1 MTTVLV
7 RHYYYDKSV
16 ATVQRT
22 ISYVVYNNL
31 LLSLVIINTN
41 FQVSTLI
48 LVFLTLECVIRA
60 QVLLA
65 DHSNGGCAQCVW
77 LRATH

>member
-7 RHYYYDKSV
+7 LHYYNYV

-22 ISYVVYNNL
+22 NSYT
-31 LLSLVIINTN
+31 INTN
-41 FQVSTLI
+41 FDSKVSTCNVLS

-60 QVLLA
+60 EVLLA
-65 DHSNGGCAQCVW
+65 DHSNGGSAQCVW